1 MTESRFDISVN
12 GNHDLMAGVHRFCHE
27 AMATVFEIFIAN
39 DDAKYAGQ
47 AARQAFAELDRL
59 EQELSRFISNS
70 DVSRVNNLKA
80 GQLTQIGVGTFNC
93 LQLAVDMHKATA
105 GAFDITLGTGI
116 ESLYLRDDDYTVQ
129 VAKDSIRI
137 DLGGIGKG
145 YAVDKMAML
154 LPEWDIDA
162 ALIHGGYSSV
172 RALAGPK
179 EGHGWPVTCSS
190 PDDKGVLELFY
201 LHQEALGGS
210 GLLKGNHIIDPR
222 NGLAVQDKIATWV
235 CMDAGDNKF
244 PAATTDALTTAF
256 MVMSPSQVRQY
267 CQNHTNV
274 WAMVALPG
282 EDKKMEVLRFGVRPQ

>member
-1 MTESRFDISVN
+1 
-12 GNHDLMAGVHRFCHE
+12 MASVHRFCHE

-39 DDAKYAGQ
+39 DNVKYAGQ
-47 AARQAFAELDRL
+47 AARQAFAELDQL

-80 GQLTQIGVGTFNC
+80 GQLTQIGADTFNC
-93 LQLAVDMHKATA
+93 LQLAVDMCKATD

-116 ESLYLRDDDYTVQ
+116 ESLHLRDDDCTVR
-129 VAKDSIRI
+129 VARDPIRI

-154 LPEWDIDA
+154 LPEWGIDT

-172 RALAGPK
+172 RALAGPE

-201 LHQEALGGS
+201 LQNEVLGGS

-222 NGLAVQDKIATWV
+222 NGLAVQDKLATWL
-235 CMDAGDNKF
+235 CMDAGGTIF
-244 PAATTDALTTAF
+244 PTATTDALTTAF
-256 MVMSPSQVRQY
+256 MVMSPAQVKQY
-267 CQNHTNV
+267 CQNHIGV
-274 WAMVALPG
+274 WAMLALKG
-282 EDKKMEVLRFGVRPQ
+282 KDKNTEVLRFGSRPK

>member
-12 GNHDLMAGVHRFCHE
+12 DNHDLMARVHRFCHE

-39 DDAKYAGQ
+39 DNTEYAGQ
-47 AARQAFAELDRL
+47 AARQAFAELDGL
-59 EQELSRFISNS
+59 EQELSRFVSNS
-70 DVSRVNNLKA
+70 DVSRINNLEA
-80 GQLTQIGVGTFNC
+80 GQLTQIGADTFNC
-93 LQLAVDMHKATA
+93 LQLAVDMYKATD

-116 ESLYLRDDDYTVQ
+116 ESLHLRDDDYTVR

-154 LPEWDIDA
+154 LRQWDIDA

-172 RALAGPK
+172 RALAGPE

-201 LHQEALGGS
+201 LQNEVLGGS
-210 GLLKGNHIIDPR
+210 GLSKGGHIINPR
-222 NGLAVQDKIATWV
+222 NGQAVQDKLATWV
-235 CMDAGDNKF
+235 CMNVGDNKF

-256 MVMSPSQVRQY
+256 VVMSPAQVRRY
-267 CQNHTNV
+267 CQNHIGV
-274 WAMVALPG
+274 WAMLVLKG
-282 EDKKMEVLRFGVRPQ
+282 RDKNTEVLRFGSRSK